1 MRTKKLNF
9 KSRLCSINFNVAS
22 FSGKEFL
29 HTLFSNDDGS
39 SLTMLF
45 CSGLVTV
52 WLLLCLG
59 PGLPVTQCP
68 EYCSCMWRR
77 GKEAV
82 VCRDTRFS
90 QIPASIAPNTQVRKD

>member
-1 MRTKKLNF
+1 
-9 KSRLCSINFNVAS
+9 
-22 FSGKEFL
+22 
-29 HTLFSNDDGS
+29 
-39 SLTMLF
+39 MLF

-90 QIPASIAPNTQVRKD
+90 QIPANIAPNTQVSTGLDCLHVYFDEKKSV